1 MTSGK
6 FIVFEGGDGCGKTTQ
21 ARLLF
26 SLLNE
31 NDISAL
37 FTREPGGT
45 SGAEEIR
52 KLLVTGETG
61 RWDKMTETLLFFA
74 ARRDH
79 VENLIKPCVD
89 RGEWIICDRF
99 SLSTYAY
106 QGYGYGLPIS
116 YIEGLYK
123 FSIGDFYPD
132 FTFVYDIET
141 ELALERAKVRSESLN
156 LNHKESED
164 RYERMSDT
172 FHKNVRR
179 GFIEMARK
187 MEQKSAIINSHNSI
201 KNIHDVTVAKVND
214 LYNLSLVPYTKEKID
229 TICSQ

>member
-1 MTSGK
+1 MASGK
-6 FIVFEGGDGCGKTTQ
+6 FIVFEGGDGSGKTTQ
-21 ARLLF
+21 SRLLF
-26 SLLNE
+26 SLLND
-31 NDISAL
+31 NDISTL

-52 KLLVTGETG
+52 NLLVTGETG
-61 RWDKMTETLLFFA
+61 RWDKMTETLLYFA

-79 VENLIKPCVD
+79 VENLIKPSID

-132 FTFVYDIET
+132 FTLVYDIET
-141 ELALERAKVRSESLN
+141 ELALERAKLRCAASN
-156 LNHKESED
+156 LKHKDTED

-179 GFIEMARK
+179 GFIEMGRK
-187 MEQKSAIINSHNSI
+187 LENRGLIINSNNSI
-201 KNIHDVTVAKVND
+201 KNIHDVTIKKINE
-214 LYNLSLVPYTKEKID
+214 LYNLSMTPYTQEKID
-229 TICSQ
+229 SICNS